1 MNFTTVFR
9 FPIELLLRLCFVSV
23 SSFCFDCG
31 SCTTVLRFTVDL
43 LLQLSFVSLD
53 VSGFRF
59 LEVVVRIIYYKLY
72 FIESDE
78 FWKMAIAL
86 TVR

>member
-1 MNFTTVFR
+1 MFR

-31 SCTTVLRFTVDL
+31 SCTPVLRFTVDL
-43 LLQLSFVSLD
+43 LLRLSFVSLD

-59 LEVVVRIIYYKLY
+59 LEVVMRIINYKLGV
-72 FIESDE
+72 IELDE
-78 FWKMAIAL
+78 FWKMTIAL
-86 TVR
+86 AVR